1 MRSEEPPPVPSYW
14 LYHPTPLP
22 KNAGMNRYVWD
33 LRYASPP
40 AIQHTYP
47 ISALYERTHAEPQG
61 PFVVPGKYEVRLTVD
76 GKTYKQPL
84 IVEMDPRLKV
94 TQAELQQQL
103 EFAQKV
109 DNLVT
114 QSYDF
119 HEQAAKFQSEV
130 VERKAALEKNDQAK
144 AALQALQD
152 FDAKVMKI
160 QGEMQRGFGGFGKPK
175 PTFMLMNSEFAYLS
189 EAVDQADAAP
199 TDAMHT
205 AYHDYCQDLTKLA
218 QQWSDLMKQD
228 LPAVNAQLTEQHLQ
242 PLPVTTLSGSV
253 PTCGQ

>member
-1 MRSEEPPPVPSYW
+1 
-14 LYHPTPLP
+14 
-22 KNAGMNRYVWD
+22 MNRYVWD
-33 LRYASPP
+33 LRYASPD

-76 GKTYKQPL
+76 GKTYKEPL
-84 IVEMDPRLKV
+84 TVEMDPRVKV

-103 EFAQKV
+103 DFAQKT
-109 DNLVT
+109 DSLVSL
-114 QSYDF
+114 SYSF

-130 VERKAALEKNDQAK
+130 ANRQAALEKSGQAN
-144 AALQALQD
+144 AALQATRD
-152 FDAKVMKI
+152 FGAKVLKI
-160 QGEMQRGFGGFGKPK
+160 QGEVQRGFGGFGKPK
-175 PTFMLMNSEFAYLS
+175 PTFTLMNSELAYLS
-189 EAVDQADAAP
+189 EAVNQADVAP

-228 LPAVNAQLTEQHLQ
+228 LPTLNAQLTGQHLQ
-242 PLPVTTLSGSV
+242 PLPETMLTGSV
-253 PTCGQ
+253 PACGQ